1 MRACTRLVHLCWR
14 LLGGQGFFHFHL
26 FKRTCT
32 VLCQCLLSLRREV
45 GSAGDGTCR
54 CGRAIDRTWRFVAS
68 VLSLCLFHVAET
80 ANAKKVPQ
88 GLFFWQSKKS
98 AVWFIGGAAV
108 VSPYFLC
115 LFYAAAAG
123 LVNSC
128 SCSFHLLLSCAS
140 RSHRVLS
147 FRPCSL

>member
-14 LLGGQGFFHFHL
+14 LLGGRGFFHFHL

-45 GSAGDGTCR
+45 GRAGDGTCR

-88 GLFFWQSKKS
+88 GLFFGNTKKR

-108 VSPYFLC
+108 VSPFFLC
-115 LFYAAAAG
+115 LFLCCCCWPCELWFMFFPY
-123 LVNSC
+123 S
-128 SCSFHLLLSCAS
+128 S
-140 RSHRVLS
+140 VLC
-147 FRPCSL
+147 FLQPPCVVFPSV